1 MRKTRTGSNKL
12 YVGPPDNTKLH
23 VIVSSAQEVKIYSA
37 TVEGQ
42 KSKEINRQKKMTSDR
57 RGVPTGPRKSYCIY

>member
-1 MRKTRTGSNKL
+1 
-12 YVGPPDNTKLH
+12 

-57 RGVPTGPRKSYCIY
+57 RGVPQGRENHTAYIENSGKYEPTTLGDK